1 MSSWYAVK
9 VEISFDDNRFEED
22 CNNHRSLVRG
32 YGDRMARVIRRR
44 LDDLDAAET
53 LEDMRNIAG
62 RCHELLGDRT
72 GQLSLDLVHPQ
83 RLIFVPEG
91 EPIPRKPDGGLDWT
105 QIRSVRILGI
115 EDTHE

>member
-1 MSSWYAVK
+1 
-9 VEISFDDNRFEED
+9 
-22 CNNHRSLVRG
+22 
-32 YGDRMARVIRRR
+32 MARVIRRR

-62 RCHELLGDRT
+62 RCHELLGDRA
-72 GQLSLDLVHPQ
+72 GQLSLDLAHPQ
-83 RLIFVPEG
+83 RLIFVPQG
-91 EPIPRKPDGGLDWT
+91 ERVLRKADGGLDWT